1 MYSQR
6 LLRPLG
12 MLKFVNTEP
21 SEFTTVV
28 VCLRPSRIHGLLAKQ
43 VTGSALRR
51 PGSSCLCA
59 FGDPKSLGKKSIPCW
74 HEHLD
79 WP

>member
-43 VTGSALRR
+43 VTGSAHILRK
-51 PGSSCLCA
+51 GTAHDMHAEMC
-59 FGDPKSLGKKSIPCW
+59 DSL
-74 HEHLD
+74 EAANF
-79 WP
+79 